1 MGDLVPGVHSG
12 VRAPRD
18 RGRHRLAHQGGQ
30 HGLELALDGAQS
42 RLGGPAVE
50 ARAVVGEVDAD
61 PHPFLPRGGG
71 RGGRRA
77 HNSHARTPPVKRA
90 ALGTM
95 MVSSPIF
102 ARFAAVIRFELPP
115 PM

>member
-1 MGDLVPGVHSG
+1 MGDLVPGVHSR

-42 RLGGPAVE
+42 RLGRPAVE

-71 RGGRRA
+71 RRA
-77 HNSHARTPPVKRA
+77 HNSHARTPPMMPA
-90 ALGTM
+90 SLGTM
-95 MVSSPIF
+95 MMSSPIF